1 MGPGTDLGGR
11 ERGHLGRS
19 RGKGK
24 IIAANERRSHVEML
38 LLLPRWQGPHPGIT
52 EIEGSLCQRTLS
64 HRPTVDDEDSEIYF
78 APGSQSPLEMS
89 LFLFSH

>member
-1 MGPGTDLGGR
+1 M
-11 ERGHLGRS
+11 
-19 RGKGK
+19 K
-24 IIAANERRSHVEML
+24 IIAANERRPHVEML
-38 LLLPRWQGPHPGIT
+38 LLLPRCTGTPPRDHRD
-52 EIEGSLCQRTLS
+52 QRQPLPANTS